1 MTNRIYSI
9 DSLRAVAMTM
19 VIAQHCGLLPFG
31 WTGVWL
37 FYVISGFVISRTL
50 IHENLTSAFAPSGH
64 YLSFLMRRIF
74 RIIPPYAAYIGLCLM
89 VALVIELPP
98 QVRELPYLASFTYNW
113 RMIFAADS
121 QSRILGHLWTI
132 SVEEQFYI
140 LAPWL
145 ILLLRR
151 ERAIIGL
158 VAVVAL
164 GPLARSVLSDQLA
177 AFYADPGRL
186 AFGVYASS
194 IGHFDAFALGSLLA
208 HFEGHVRRSPQIATR
223 LLRLAIAVLVV
234 YVATYAYLN
243 IRAGAHGIDIV
254 RNLVSGILFGQ
265 KREVFVYVAVD
276 LCAVAIIA
284 GAVAGWRAFKVLEH
298 PALVAVGQ
306 FSYGGYLL
314 HPLALLI
321 IHQFL
326 GSMDGKD
333 PIYVRLLIFGL
344 AWSATVIVA
353 RGSYLMFER
362 RIIRYGHEVS
372 NGVLTRARAS
382 AAQ

>member
-1 MTNRIYSI
+1 MTSRISSI
-9 DSLRAVAMTM
+9 DSLRAIAMTM

-50 IHENLTSAFAPSGH
+50 IHENLTTALAPAGH
-64 YLSFLMRRIF
+64 YLSFLTRRIF
-74 RIIPPYAAYIGLCLM
+74 RIIPPYAAYIALCLLA
-89 VALVIELPP
+89 ALVIELPP
-98 QVRELPYLASFTYNW
+98 QLRELPYLASFTYNW
-113 RMIFAADS
+113 RMIFAADP
-121 QSRILGHLWTI
+121 QSPILGHLWTI

-140 LAPWL
+140 LSPWL

-151 ERAIIGL
+151 ERAIVGL
-158 VAVVAL
+158 LAVVAL
-164 GPLARSVLSDQLA
+164 GPLARNMLADQLA
-177 AFYADPGRL
+177 TFDADPGRL
-186 AFGVYASS
+186 AFGVYATS
-194 IGHFDAFALGSLLA
+194 IGHFDAFALGALLA

-223 LLRLAIAVLVV
+223 LLQLASAVLVI

-243 IRAGAHGIDIV
+243 LQGGAHGIDIV
-254 RNLVSGILFGQ
+254 RNIVSGILYGQ

-276 LCAVAIIA
+276 LCALAVIA
-284 GAVAGWRAFKVLEH
+284 GAVAGWRAFRVLEH

-306 FSYGGYLL
+306 CSYGGYLL

-321 IHQFL
+321 IHQVL

-333 PIYVRLLIFGL
+333 PIHVRLLIFGL

-372 NGVLTRARAS
+372 SGLLTRARIGV
-382 AAQ
+382 AQ